1 MERPKRKAINF
12 DLDTNIMKDHR
23 LYPNGYE
30 LLRVS
35 FKNQG
40 FEHRQGSGYLST
52 GKLTSD
58 QVYEIVEEIVKE
70 QPWLADCVKKIDVT
84 DIGRQ
89 HDLTAVV
96 KSLAAQQSELI
107 DQRSGNLS
115 EIRNEAGA
123 QSKKPLTEEER
134 IARAMKISA
143 KKIDEEY
150 GEYVAHQNE
159 QARQE
164 PQAGQARLSEQRQQD
179 RGNVA
184 SKPKKP
190 NPGKGRGK

>member
-35 FKNQG
+35 FKNHG

-58 QVYEIVEEIVKE
+58 QVYEIVEDIVKE

-84 DIGRQ
+84 DIGKQ
-89 HDLTAVV
+89 HDLTAIVRQIATQA
-96 KSLAAQQSELI
+96 KQARQAEQAKQAE
-107 DQRSGNLS
+107 
-115 EIRNEAGA
+115 
-123 QSKKPLTEEER
+123 QSKESKFSSREDQINSLMSVCKRQLSNE
-134 IARAMKISA
+134 IARDQAQEQRQA
-143 KKIDEEY
+143 
-150 GEYVAHQNE
+150 E
-159 QARQE
+159 QARQAE
-164 PQAGQARLSEQRQQD
+164 QVGQVRQAGANSS
-179 RGNVA
+179 GA
-184 SKPKKP
+184 K
-190 NPGKGRGK
+190 GKGKAPRGK

>member
-30 LLRVS
+30 LLRVA

-107 DQRSGNLS
+107 DHRSGILS
-115 EIRNEAGA
+115 VIRNEAGD
-123 QSKKPLTEEER
+123 K
-134 IARAMKISA
+134 
-143 KKIDEEY
+143 
-150 GEYVAHQNE
+150 
-159 QARQE
+159 
-164 PQAGQARLSEQRQQD
+164 RL
-179 RGNVA
+179 
-184 SKPKKP
+184 
-190 NPGKGRGK
+190 

>member
-115 EIRNEAGA
+115 DRPTQRQFVGNTERGGCSKQKASYRGGTHSARNEN
-123 QSKKPLTEEER
+123 KREE
-134 IARAMKISA
+134 
-143 KKIDEEY
+143 
-150 GEYVAHQNE
+150 
-159 QARQE
+159 
-164 PQAGQARLSEQRQQD
+164 D
-179 RGNVA
+179 R
-184 SKPKKP
+184 
-190 NPGKGRGK
+190 RGVW